1 MRKSDVII
9 PVYNSA
15 AILPVLI
22 EKIADSLSNI
32 SDEYKIILVD
42 DGSKDNSWSEIKNLK
57 NKYNFILGIK
67 LDKNY
72 GQHQAIRAGLEHA
85 NAEWNFVMDCDL
97 QDNPKYLIDLYKK
110 AIADNVEVVLA
121 DRQAKTGR
129 IYYKVSSWLINAKL
143 SVLLKK
149 KINYRTANFGI
160 YSNVVISK
168 ICSLPYKHF
177 YFPVAVRKCT
187 DSISEFKVMH
197 NDRFAG
203 KSNYNFFR
211 LIALALHAILF
222 VFQTGDKGKP
232 SFHILEMVE

>member
-1 MRKSDVII
+1 M
-9 PVYNSA
+9 
-15 AILPVLI
+15 PVLI

>member
-32 SDEYKIILVD
+32 SNEYKIILVD

-97 QDNPKYLIDLYKK
+97 QDNPKYLIDLYNK